1 MEMNSSNP
9 EKFFVD
15 LKLLPPINPHA
26 SPTSHSQ
33 VNSRKPKTRALGKVV
48 KPSAKQGLKLVEY
61 DGRPTK
67 ANQAYNIQAQ
77 NLMVEEDAFL
87 CPREC
92 REFTSNGVMGGRGN
106 IAFQNESTDGTDL
119 NPRLF
124 VPYITAMSFGI
135 VSWASLPKIRDNI
148 FTKNKVSRVARL
160 SPFKRKMR
168 CLGNWCFTFLS
179 ICLSLFISY
188 FFLKGFKP
196 HPSVLLFAPYQF
208 YK

>member
-1 MEMNSSNP
+1 MCGV
-9 EKFFVD
+9 F
-15 LKLLPPINPHA
+15 
-26 SPTSHSQ
+26 Q
-33 VNSRKPKTRALGKVV
+33 VNSEKPKTRALGKVV

-67 ANQAYNIQAQ
+67 ANQAYTIQAQ
-77 NLMVEEDAFL
+77 NLMVEEDASL

-92 REFTSNGVMGGRGN
+92 REFTSNGVMGCRGN

-124 VPYITAMSFGI
+124 VLYITAMSFGI
-135 VSWASLPKIRDNI
+135 VSWASLPKIRDHI
-148 FTKNKVSRVARL
+148 FTKNKFSRVV
-160 SPFKRKMR
+160 RKMR

-188 FFLKGFKP
+188 F
-196 HPSVLLFAPYQF
+196 LFERF
-208 YK
+208 